1 MKSDRPETSL
11 RVTIAKN
18 MLSQYLDWG
27 CKSMATVT
35 NLPTDLLRTFITV
48 IELGGH
54 SKAGA
59 VLGRSQPAIS
69 LQIRRLE
76 DLVRTSLLSLE
87 GRAIAPTP
95 AGVAL
100 LSYARE
106 MIRIN
111 DEAVEYFHRSDKT
124 GVLRIGLPTDY
135 AVAFLQGAMTSFIRQ
150 NTEVELEIHCDLS
163 RELHQHLRAD
173 ELDLIVAVMPTARMP
188 YLSRAWIE
196 QPIWAAAE
204 SFETDKLMAV
214 PLGAHPEGCDYRA
227 RMIQALDA
235 SGRRWRIVYTNPGIS
250 GLQNA
255 VLNGLCVTALTK
267 ATMLPGMR
275 VLTEADGFPELE
287 PLRVGLFYKHP
298 RLSPAGIQ
306 LVSDLVAKLE
316 SVGGGV
322 KTL

>member
-1 MKSDRPETSL
+1 MTAL
-11 RVTIAKN
+11 
-18 MLSQYLDWG
+18 
-27 CKSMATVT
+27 T
-35 NLPTDLLRTFITV
+35 NLPTDLLRTFIAV
-48 IELGGH
+48 VELGGH

-59 VLGRSQPAIS
+59 LLGRSQPAIS

-76 DLVRTSLLSLE
+76 ELIRAPLLSQE
-87 GRAIAPTP
+87 GRTIQPTS
-95 AGVAL
+95 AGEAL

-111 DEAVEYFHRSDKT
+111 DEAVSYFHRSDKT

-135 AVAFLQGAMTSFIRQ
+135 AVAFLQRAITRFSQ
-150 NTEVELEIHCDLS
+150 ENPDVELEVNCDLS

-173 ELDLIVAVMPTARMP
+173 DLDVIVAVMPNTRMP
-188 YLSRAWIE
+188 YLSRAWGE

-204 SFETDKLMAV
+204 GFRNLAHRPV

-227 RMIQALDA
+227 RMIQALDTA
-235 SGRRWRIVYTNPGIS
+235 ERRWRIVYTGPGIS

-275 VLTEADGFPELE
+275 ALDEAEGFPPLE

-298 RLSPAGIQ
+298 RLSAAGLQ
-306 LVSDLVAKLE
+306 LVSELVAGLD
-316 SVGGGV
+316 SVGASV
-322 KTL
+322 RQVPT

>member
-1 MKSDRPETSL
+1 MG
-11 RVTIAKN
+11 VI
-18 MLSQYLDWG
+18 
-27 CKSMATVT
+27 T
-35 NLPTDLLRTFITV
+35 NLPTDLLRTFIAV
-48 IELGGH
+48 VELGGH

-76 DLVRTSLLSLE
+76 ELVRAPLLHQE
-87 GRAIAPTP
+87 GRTIQPTP
-95 AGVAL
+95 AGESL

-111 DEAVEYFHRSDKT
+111 DEAIGYFHRSDVT

-135 AVAFLQGAMTSFIRQ
+135 AVAFLQRAITGFIRQ
-150 NTEVELEIHCDLS
+150 HSEVELEIHCDLS

-173 ELDLIVAVMPTARMP
+173 DLDIIVAMMPTARMP
-188 YLSRAWIE
+188 YLSRAWVE

-204 SFETDKLMAV
+204 SFRAPAHQPI

-235 SGRRWRIVYTNPGIS
+235 VEKRWRIVYTGPGIS

-275 VLTEADGFPELE
+275 VLEESEGFPSLE

-298 RLSPAGIQ
+298 RLSVAGLQ
-306 LVSDLVAKLE
+306 LVSELVASLD
-316 SVGGGV
+316 SVGLGAKHWHV
-322 KTL
+322 

>member
-1 MKSDRPETSL
+1 
-11 RVTIAKN
+11 
-18 MLSQYLDWG
+18 
-27 CKSMATVT
+27 MAAIT
-35 NLPTDLLRTFITV
+35 NLPTDLLRTFIAV
-48 IELGGH
+48 VELGGH

-59 VLGRSQPAIS
+59 LLGRSQPAIS

-76 DLVRTSLLSLE
+76 ELVRAPLLSQE
-87 GRAIAPTP
+87 GRAILPTA
-95 AGVAL
+95 AGEAL

-111 DEAVEYFHRSDKT
+111 DEAVSYFHRSDKT

-135 AVAFLQGAMTSFIRQ
+135 AVAFLQRAITKFSQ
-150 NTEVELEIHCDLS
+150 EHSDVELEVHCDLS

-173 ELDLIVAVMPTARMP
+173 DLDVIVAMMPDTRMP
-188 YLSRAWIE
+188 YLSRAWGE

-204 SFETDKLMAV
+204 GFKNAAHRPV

-227 RMIQALDA
+227 RMVQALDA
-235 SGRRWRIVYTNPGIS
+235 AERRWRIVYTGPGIS

-275 VLTEADGFPELE
+275 ILDEAEGFPSLE

-298 RLSPAGIQ
+298 RLSAAGLQ
-306 LVSDLVAKLE
+306 LVSDLVAGLD
-316 SVGGGV
+316 SVGSSV
-322 KTL
+322 SPLQA